1 MLNLW
6 LMLLVVAV
14 GLMVLVWV
22 GSLFF
27 QGYIYTEPS
36 QGMHWQAPAAAAVL
50 GMFYAGWCFAVAT
63 APETR
68 SGDIPYNT
76 IFSFSPRVSMVTE
89 PVKELWAVKDN
100 GQEILYKRYKIP
112 QAGTPPAIVYKD
124 RTDKPWPSSVS
135 GIKTIKLEDRGTTYR
150 FERTEVSSGAYPR
163 FVAKDNEGWSM
174 KVFESGPTG
183 VPERF
188 QTSRFLA
195 NFFFNG
201 MHLTLWFLC
210 LWLLVRFQ
218 WSHAL
223 GIGLLLWLLFTL
235 ALLPM
240 MLGYAAQVAQARPSG
255 PVTWACILHHHV
267 C

>member
-36 QGMHWQAPAAAAVL
+36 RGLHWQAPAAGAIL
-50 GMFYAGWCFAVAT
+50 GLFFAWWCFAVAHSPN
-63 APETR
+63 ARPE
-68 SGDIPYNT
+68 DIPYDT
-76 IFSFSPRVSMVTE
+76 IFRFSPRVEMVKK
-89 PVKELWAVKDN
+89 PVRELWAVKKND
-100 GQEILYKRYKIP
+100 QKVLYKVFLVP
-112 QAGTPPAIVYKD
+112 QAGSPPAVIYRD
-124 RTDKPWPSSVS
+124 SAERPWNSNGVKA
-135 GIKTIKLEDRGTTYR
+135 IELEHDGKKYR
-150 FERTEVSSGAYPR
+150 FEEIKVTSGAYPQ
-163 FVAKDNEGWSM
+163 FTSEDGWSM
-174 KVFESGPTG
+174 KVYESGPTG

-201 MHLTLWFLC
+201 MHAVLWFLC

-218 WSHAL
+218 WPHAL
-223 GIGLLLWLLFTL
+223 GIGLGMWLLFTL

-240 MLGYAAQVAQARPSG
+240 MLGYAAQIAQSRPSG
-255 PVTWACILHHHV
+255 PVTWFFLQHSLV
-267 C
+267 